1 MDQSILQLY
10 PLPVAERK
18 LEGLYL
24 SHDLRQYYLKSGRAF
39 VYANF
44 VTSIDGRIAVPRSN
58 GNGLVVPKN
67 IANKRDWR
75 LFQELAAQADIIIS
89 SGRYLR
95 DWAEGRVQ
103 EILRVDDPE
112 YADLKEWRLAHNL
125 PPQPDIAIVSNS
137 LRFPIPDVLTSGGR
151 KVFVFTTTNPDPERV
166 KEIEAKAG
174 QVIIAGK
181 SHVAGDQMVQ
191 HMVEMGYQNIYSAAG
206 PQILHMLLDDG
217 VLDRLYLT
225 QANRL
230 LGGLPYSSI
239 VEGEL
244 LDTPV
249 DMRLNTVCFD
259 PFGLDGLGQLFAS
272 YNRT

>member
-103 EILRVDDPE
+103 EIRVDF
-112 YADLKEWRLAHNL
+112 DLKMAILNNCRSERMATGALNL
-125 PPQPDIAIVSNS
+125 PPQPVIAIVSNS
-137 LRFPIPDVLTSGGR
+137 LQFSNSRRFDVWW
-151 KVFVFTTTNPDPERV
+151 
-166 KEIEAKAG
+166 A
-174 QVIIAGK
+174 
-181 SHVAGDQMVQ
+181 
-191 HMVEMGYQNIYSAAG
+191 
-206 PQILHMLLDDG
+206 
-217 VLDRLYLT
+217 
-225 QANRL
+225 
-230 LGGLPYSSI
+230 
-239 VEGEL
+239 
-244 LDTPV
+244 
-249 DMRLNTVCFD
+249 
-259 PFGLDGLGQLFAS
+259 
-272 YNRT
+272 